1 MHRRVAAAVL
11 RSSHA
16 SSRIIDSTDLQKIH
30 EQAIC
35 CELYITTSIIV
46 SKLLSLSLLRA
57 TAPSA
62 ASLLPYVRINLKS
75 GLRLQVPIKL
85 VDAR

>member
-46 SKLLSLSLLRA
+46 SKLLSLSLFC
-57 TAPSA
+57 AP
-62 ASLLPYVRINLKS
+62 LLPVLLVCYRTYVW
-75 GLRLQVPIKL
+75 IKKVVYVYKYPL
-85 VDAR
+85 N